1 MAEIHLTIK
10 TESEEILRFSHL
22 DDDKDMYVTIEEVG
36 HHKMAGI
43 WIDKENIKSIIK
55 HLEFQLKRCDG

>member
-22 DDDKDMYVTIEEVG
+22 DDDKDMYVSIEEVR
-36 HHKMAGI
+36 HHNMAGI
-43 WIDKENIKSIIK
+43 WINKENIKSIINY
-55 HLEFQLKRCDG
+55 LEFQLKRSDG